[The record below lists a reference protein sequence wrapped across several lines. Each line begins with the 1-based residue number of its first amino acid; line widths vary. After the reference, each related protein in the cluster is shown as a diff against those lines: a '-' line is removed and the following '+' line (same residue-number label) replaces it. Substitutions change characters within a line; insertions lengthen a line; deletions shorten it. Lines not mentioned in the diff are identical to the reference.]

1 MANKYDKIFKENIEA
16 MYLSLSEKL
25 LDMKLSQT
33 EDVVVDLHRTVE
45 RKPDFLKK
53 VIGSEKEDPFLL
65 HIEIQTA
72 DDSEMLYRM
81 CEYHAM
87 LLRKFK
93 IKIVQ
98 LVFYFGK
105 GLSKMKNA
113 YSDGN
118 NSYSFQLFSIQSIS
132 YKTFLASDKPEEL
145 LLAVLA
151 DFEKEAPEDI
161 LKLLFSRVKVLANE
175 TFTLDKFVS
184 QLEIL
189 SKLRNLEDIF
199 KNLIQKI
206 MPLEIKIEETFIYK
220 EGKVKGRI
228 EGKEEG
234 KIEGKR
240 EGKEEGK
247 IEGKEEGKIEEKNE
261 MIIALLKK
269 GKLSQEDI
277 AEVAK
282 VSLSYVKALADNL

>member
-33 EDVVVDLHRTVE
+33 EDMVVDLHRTVE

-53 VIGSEKEDPFLL
+53 VIGNEKEESFLL

-72 DDSEMLYRM
+72 DDSEMMYRM
-81 CEYHAM
+81 YEYHAM

-93 IKIVQ
+93 LKVVQ

-132 YKTFLASDKPEEL
+132 YKTFLASNKPEEL

-161 LKLLFSRVKVLANE
+161 LKLLFSKAKVLTNE

-199 KNLIQKI
+199 KTLIQKI

-234 KIEGKR
+234 KIEGK
-240 EGKEEGK
+240 KEGK
-247 IEGKEEGKIEEKNE
+247 IE
-261 MIIALLKK
+261 MILALLKK
-269 GKLSQEDI
+269 GELSQEKI
-277 AEVAK
+277 ADAAD
-282 VSLSYVKALADNL
+282 VSLEYVKELADNL